1 MKENNSKIVT
11 ILITILIV
19 SILNIGY
26 TLYHISNYNAQ
37 KEAGNAR
44 WKQAE
49 ERIVR
54 VEDKIY
60 KMEEKQ

>member
-1 MKENNSKIVT
+1 MEDKNSKIIALLIA
-11 ILITILIV
+11 ILII

-44 WKQAE
+44 WKQVE

-54 VEDKIY
+54 IEDKIY
-60 KMEEKQ
+60 KMEEK

>member
-1 MKENNSKIVT
+1 MKENNSKIVA

-26 TLYHISNYNAQ
+26 TLYHISNYNVQ
-37 KEAGNAR
+37 KEMGNAR
-44 WKQAE
+44 WKQVE

-54 VEDKIY
+54 VEDKIHE
-60 KMEEKQ
+60 MEEKQ